1 MSIQKLSSDL
11 VRDAKDG
18 GTLGEC
24 LHGFMSFSQAK
35 EITGSDQAAME
46 YLFSNAKV
54 AYINESLT
62 LTDKISTDRSTEV
75 TVLTK
80 PGVVINNLGYM
91 PTTRTN
97 PNHVVSGLSVRSK
110 FKQDNQSINGRVYS
124 KQAAAFEAAVH
135 DSVSNGG
142 TSASENFVALYSG
155 IEFFNSTLQRGWAY
169 NSVTNCHGLN
179 TGDEMYG
186 YELDFNVDGTLDG
199 GGQAVGLYI
208 AGIGDLRACANSDGI
223 RVQRLRDAG
232 GLYKWNYGMRVFDT
246 MTGIAVID
254 AQTYSIFAQGGA
266 PISRRKTNQD
276 GGWSYIHSLSSSN
289 IPWGVDDY
297 GDTYSRRLYLGSGNG
312 KSKSRVNLEGGV
324 SFYTTVNLVSWGS
337 IDAGATVVKDFQELF
352 GLASGD
358 YSMATFNLGQF
369 RGTST
374 TGSYNVEVY
383 TNSTKTQG
391 YVSVTN
397 IGTATSA
404 TTNIGLNLSIQKAG
418 PV

>member
-1 MSIQKLSSDL
+1 MALTRLSSAL

-62 LTDKISTDRSTEV
+62 LTEKITTDRSSEV

-80 PGVVINNLGYM
+80 PGVVIKNLGYM

-97 PNHVVSGLSVRSK
+97 PNHVVSGLSVRNK

-124 KQAAAFEAAVH
+124 KQAASFEAAVH
-135 DSVSNGG
+135 DAVSNGG
-142 TSASENFVALYSG
+142 TSSSENFVALYSG
-155 IEFFNSTLQRGWAY
+155 IEFFNSTLQRGWAF
-169 NSVTNCHGLN
+169 NSVTNCHGMN

-186 YELDFNVDGTLDG
+186 YELDFNVDGNLNG

-208 AGIGDLRACANSDGI
+208 AGIGDLRKCANSDGI
-223 RVQRLRDAG
+223 RVQRLRDPD
-232 GLYKWNYGMRVFDT
+232 GLYKWNYGLRVFDS

-254 AQTYSIFAQGGA
+254 SATYSIFAQGPA
-266 PISRRKTNQD
+266 PIVRRKTVQD
-276 GGWSYIHSLSSSN
+276 GGWSYIHSLSTAN

-297 GDTYSRRLYLGSGNG
+297 GYTYSSRLYLGSGSG
-312 KSKSRVNLEGGV
+312 KSKYRVNLEGGV
-324 SFYTTVNLVSWGS
+324 SFYTTNKPVGWGD
-337 IDAGATVVKDFQELF
+337 IAAGASVTKDFKELF
-352 GLASGD
+352 GLEEGD
-358 YSMATFNLGQF
+358 YSKAVFTIGEF
-369 RGTST
+369 RVSNSY
-374 TGSYNVEVY
+374 GSLFVTVY
-383 TNSTKTQG
+383 TNSEKTQG
-391 YVSVTN
+391 YVKVTN
-397 IGTATSA
+397 LGSTTVTGVGIG
-404 TTNIGLNLSIQKAG
+404 INLSIQKAG
-418 PV
+418 